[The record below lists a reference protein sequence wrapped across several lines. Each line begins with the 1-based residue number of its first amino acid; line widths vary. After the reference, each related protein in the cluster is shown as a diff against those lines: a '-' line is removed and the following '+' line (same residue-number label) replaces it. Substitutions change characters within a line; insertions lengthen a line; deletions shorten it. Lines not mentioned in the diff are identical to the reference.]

1 MAGLGVSYVATA
13 GPDCEVPLSI
23 PFSSKLS
30 VAAVNSY
37 CPQYPEPPPEPIY
50 YGVEFVGQSVPTT
63 MVVGQSYN
71 VSVSMRNTGEALWN
85 AGQAFNLGSQNPGD
99 NLTWGTGRVPTPGTV
114 GQGQIATFNFVATAP
129 RTAGRYNFQWKM
141 VQDGVLWFGPASTNL
156 QINVVGS
163 TIRGNVEGIT
173 NGQITGWAC
182 SSGINSPIDVHV
194 YLGGTAGSTGAVMVG
209 GYRAHYGSEPAV
221 ASACGAS
228 GTAYRF
234 YIPIEGSWTVN
245 YPNRSIYVY
254 GISPVGAVN
263 LALPGSGNYR
273 VPANVTPSISMT
285 SPTAGTI
292 IAEGG
297 SALLAAQASD
307 PDDGVAS
314 VTFIADGNALGS
326 SGSPYQWTYTNIP
339 EGPHTVQAYARDTRG
354 AVAYSTARVLYGS
367 RVIGDTGLSNGT
379 IFGWACST
387 YVATSIP
394 VHLYLG
400 GPAGTGIG
408 YGSYTANITSEPGV
422 NSQCKSNGTSYRF
435 SIPITDAMIREHGG
449 KKVYVHGI
457 SPVGGGNNLLANA
470 GTYSIPVNQTPSIT
484 LTSPGNIQLESP
496 GQVTLSASAS
506 DPDDSVTQ
514 VAFFRDGQQIAALAN
529 APWQHTVSGLVPGT
543 YRFHAV
549 ATDRR
554 GATAS
559 SATSTVTVTQSRSP
573 RDVTRNY
580 VYDAFQ
586 RLCKTIEPETGSTVV
601 DYDAAGNVAWT
612 ASGLDLPD
620 TTACNR
626 PEAAASGRRV
636 DRGYDARNRVTT
648 LRFPDRNGDQDLA
661 YRNSGE
667 LEQVTTSNAQGAQ
680 STVNA
685 YQYNKR
691 NLLIGES
698 VAITGRPT
706 WSAGY
711 GYDTQG
717 ALASVQYPSGLSITY
732 SNTAQGRPIA
742 VSAGGVTYASAVKY
756 HPNGSIKSFTYG
768 NGVLYSSSLN
778 ARQLTYEQIDAG
790 VSGYRYHYDGNGN
803 VVGIA
808 DLQQG
813 GGYDRTMQYDGN
825 HRLRAAGSASFGGD
839 HWHRYTYDARDNLL
853 SASLGGVKDHR
864 YWYDARNRLTNVLDD
879 SGATIIGFTYDAQ
892 GNLHNKNGRVHQF
905 DFGNRLR
912 DIQGIE
918 SYQFDAFGRRSVT
931 TDANGD
937 RVRSLYSQSGDLLF
951 EQRRTIGSME
961 YIRLGSRLIAN
972 REGGEVRYQHL
983 DMLGSPVA
991 VTNATGQVTD
1001 RSTYEPYGQTIGK
1014 SLDGV
1019 GFTGHVTDA
1028 SSGLVYMQQRYYDS
1042 QTGRFLSVDPI
1053 TALSNPTDGFNRY
1066 WYANNNPY
1074 AYTDP
1079 DGRQAFGHQKSDDIP
1094 WWNVTARVGNWFAET
1109 RDLSAQHAF
1118 TQDQWAE
1125 DKLIEQYQTAGDAIL
1140 TVQTAALPEFG
1151 MAAKAEVTT
1160 ARFFNA
1166 AGDKLA
1172 AKFFNGSSL
1181 SARIGQQTDRFH
1193 AFPKSVDAYAAKFGQ
1208 VKTVADSRG
1217 KPVQMLTVRGE
1228 MEGTRGPVQ
1237 GTFEYIKNA
1246 RNEIYHRL
1254 FRPDKASP

>member
-1 MAGLGVSYVATA
+1 MQELYSGGTTKTVVRGEIEEGIRMRSDSGSIVACLLAATMLATLLSLSASAVA
-13 GPDCEVPLSI
+13 GPVCEVPLSV
-23 PFSSKLS
+23 PVDSHLTARAAALAPCPGNPDPDPPTQPVYS
-30 VAAVNSY
+30 V
-37 CPQYPEPPPEPIY
+37 
-50 YGVEFVGQSVPTT
+50 
-63 MVVGQSYN
+63 
-71 VSVSMRNTGEALWN
+71 
-85 AGQAFNLGSQNPGD
+85 
-99 NLTWGTGRVPTPGTV
+99 
-114 GQGQIATFNFVATAP
+114 
-129 RTAGRYNFQWKM
+129 
-141 VQDGVLWFGPASTNL
+141 
-156 QINVVGS
+156 
-163 TIRGNVEGIT
+163 IRGNIDGIA
-173 NGQITGWAC
+173 NGYIRGWAC
-182 SSGINSPIDVHV
+182 SSGISAPIDVHV
-194 YLGGTAGSTGAVMVG
+194 YLGAAAGSAGAVMVG
-209 GYRAHYGSEPAV
+209 GYRAGDASEPGV
-221 ASACGAS
+221 AAACGTTGS
-228 GTAYRF
+228 TFRF
-234 YIPIEGSWTVN
+234 NIPIQPTWKRDYASKRV
-245 YPNRSIYVY
+245 YVH
-254 GISPVGAVN
+254 GISPVGAAN
-263 LALPGSGNYR
+263 LAIPGSGSHLIPPNFA
-273 VPANVTPSISMT
+273 PAVSFIGPADGSVFGEGT
-285 SPTAGTI
+285 STLLTADAT
-292 IAEGG
+292 
-297 SALLAAQASD
+297 D
-307 PDDGVAS
+307 YDDGVPT
-314 VTFIADGNALGS
+314 VTFMVDGNAVGS
-326 SGSPYQWTYTNIP
+326 IGSPFQLAYNNIP
-339 EGPHTVQAYARDTRG
+339 EGAHLLQAYATDALG
-354 AVAYSTARVLYGS
+354 AVGYAWPTRTIYGS
-367 RVIGDTGLSNGT
+367 RVIGDTGVANGT

-387 YVATSIP
+387 YVAGSIP

-400 GPAGTGIG
+400 GPYGTGTG
-408 YGSYTANITSEPGV
+408 YGAFTANLASEAGI
-422 NSQCKSNGTSYRF
+422 NSQCKGGGTAYRF
-435 SIPITDAMIREHGG
+435 SIPITDAMIRDHGG

-457 SPVGGGNNLLANA
+457 SPVGGANNLLANA
-470 GTYSIPVNQTPSIT
+470 GTYALPVNQAPSIT

-496 GQVTLSASAS
+496 GQLLLSASAS
-506 DPDDSVTQ
+506 DPDDSVVQ
-514 VAFFRDGQQIAALAN
+514 VAFFRDGQQVAVLGN
-529 APWQHTVSGLVPGT
+529 APWQYTVSGLAAGT

-559 SATSTVTVTQSRSP
+559 SATSTVTVIQSQSP

-648 LRFPDRNGDQDLA
+648 LRFPDRNGDQDLV

-667 LEQVTTSNAQGAQ
+667 LAQVTTSNAQGTQ

-691 NLLIGES
+691 NLLVGES

-717 ALASVQYPSGLSITY
+717 ALASVQYPSGLTVTY

-778 ARQLTYEQIDAG
+778 SRQLPYEQIDAG
-790 VSGYRYHYDGNGN
+790 VSGHRYHYDGNGN

-879 SGATIIGFTYDAQ
+879 DGATIIGFTYDAQ

-912 DIQGIE
+912 EIQGIE
-918 SYQFDAFGRRSVT
+918 SYQFDAFGRRSVA

-937 RVRSLYSQSGDLLF
+937 RARSLYSQSGDLLF

-991 VTNATGQVTD
+991 VTNAAGQVTD
-1001 RSTYEPYGQTIGK
+1001 RSRYEPYGQTIGK
-1014 SLDGV
+1014 SWDGI

-1028 SSGLVYMQQRYYDS
+1028 SSGLVYMQQRYYDP
-1042 QTGRFLSVDPI
+1042 QTGRFLSVDPV

-1079 DGRQAFGHQKSDDIP
+1079 DGRQAFGHQKSDEIP

-1109 RDLSAQHAF
+1109 RDLSAQHAY
-1118 TQDQWAE
+1118 TQDQWAA

-1228 MEGTRGPVQ
+1228 MEGTKGPVQ